1 MNRLPYSGRCGTI
14 RSMGLK
20 YLCYFLVGGTVV
32 TVVTYY
38 ASHSRTLFAAFI
50 ANLPAMTLITFLMI
64 YREAG
69 EAAVVPYAKGL
80 LIMLVPWLLYIFA
93 VLILTPR
100 IGMVPSLLTGLTF
113 YVAIAYLIL
122 QLF

>member
-1 MNRLPYSGRCGTI
+1 MV
-14 RSMGLK
+14 LK
-20 YLCYFLVGGTVV
+20 YLFYFLIGGTVV
-32 TVVTYY
+32 SVVTYY

-50 ANLPAMTLITFLMI
+50 ANLPVMTLITFLMI

-80 LIMLVPWLLYIFA
+80 LIMLMPWLLYIFT
-93 VLILTPR
+93 VVFMTPR
-100 IGMVPSLLTGLTF
+100 IGVVSSLLAGLTS

-122 QLF
+122 KRF

>member
-1 MNRLPYSGRCGTI
+1 
-14 RSMGLK
+14 MGIK
-20 YLCYFLVGGTVV
+20 YLFYFLLGGTVV

-50 ANLPAMTLITFLMI
+50 ANLPVMTLITFLMI

-69 EAAVVPYAKGL
+69 ESAVVPYAKGL
-80 LIMLVPWLLYIFA
+80 LIMLVPWLLYIFT
-93 VLILTPR
+93 VLFMTPR
-100 IGMVPSLLTGLTF
+100 IGMVPSLLVGLGC

-122 QLF
+122 QRF